1 MKTTVSLLLV
11 SCLVQAAHADDA
23 PVHYGAPDCQVGKLA
38 PAPVDQS
45 VHWNGPCKDGF
56 ADGAGKLEWKLKDGV
71 KAKFDGTL
79 AHGDIAGEATLTF
92 SDGVTYIGTFKSGAP
107 DGHGYMKWPDGAQY
121 EGGFRSGKRDGQGIL
136 LYANGNVYKGGFK
149 SDQPHGFGHADF
161 ILGGSVEGEYS
172 DGKLVG
178 KVKVVHAGSGRV
190 YEGDAE
196 AWRASRPQ
204 AGAPEAFFGRE
215 DTPQTGTRILARNTR
230 SPVPPGANWDALT
243 SEQKDSIRTRY
254 LTLEQGDDPPYPANG
269 TSEFFKVAQAASQA
283 FPDARGKL
291 RLYIL
296 VGKDGVPKSVRKAGT
311 YNEDITRYMAAAAMA
326 IRYKPALCHGEPCEM
341 VYPFELNFVT
351 TPL

>member
-1 MKTTVSLLLV
+1 MKTILF
-11 SCLVQAAHADDA
+11 AALACCVMAPAFGDDEPA
-23 PVHYGAPDCQVGKLA
+23 FEGDPQCQVARIRLEPSA
-38 PAPVDQS
+38 RLVA
-45 VHWNGPCKDGF
+45 WRGPCKDGF

-71 KAKFDGTL
+71 KAELDGTL
-79 AHGDIAGEATLTF
+79 AHGDIAGEGTLTY
-92 SDGVTYIGTFKSGAP
+92 SDGVTYIGTFKSGVP
-107 DGHGYMKWPDGAQY
+107 DGQGYRKWPDGAQY
-121 EGGFRSGKRDGQGIL
+121 EGGFRRGKRDGQGIL
-136 LYANGNVYKGGFK
+136 AYANGNVYKGGFK
-149 SDQPHGFGHADF
+149 NGRPHGFGHTDF

-190 YEGDAE
+190 YEGDVE

-204 AGAPEAFFGRE
+204 AGAPEEFFGRE

-243 SEQKDSIRTRY
+243 SEQKDWIRTRY
-254 LTLEQGDDPPYPANG
+254 QTLEQGDDPPYPVNG

-311 YNEDITRYMAAAAMA
+311 YNEDITRHMAAAAMA